1 MAVNPKS
8 LGLTGGLLLDRLME
22 VIMSAEQEH
31 FYANGKVAFSVNT
44 DGTITLPAGSTL
56 DEASL
61 AFWTAVVAKGPA
73 ARIAELEAENA
84 KLRTA
89 LKPFSDAAEYFLPD
103 SISNVFVASGL
114 GCKLYYADL
123 RAARAAYLGEK
134 ND

>member
-73 ARIAELEAENA
+73 ARIAELEALLEQ
-84 KLRTA
+84 RTVE
-89 LKPFSDAAEYFLPD
+89 K
-103 SISNVFVASGL
+103 VAQDMGNYGMGAVYVSPSGEI
-114 GCKLYYADL
+114 KHVRPIDFYADGTP
-123 RAARAAYLGEK
+123 RASLEGK